1 MTTLRVDERLRGDI
15 VAAVQKIEKASAA
28 EVVVTIVPRAA
39 RHWDVTLAAALGVV
53 FATQVAAA
61 AVLGDLTAVDVAL
74 DALVAALLV
83 VALVRGLPPVQRL
96 LLPGRV
102 AARRAE
108 LGAESAFCRQGV
120 FRTRARTGV
129 LVYLAVLERR
139 AIFLP
144 DDGVSRSLPPASLAA
159 LRAQAEAV
167 FAGRDPRGALLA
179 FLEALARATARHLPC
194 GADDVNELPDAP
206 VMS

>member
-15 VAAVQKIEKASAA
+15 VAAVQRIEKASAA

-39 RHWDVTLAAALGVV
+39 LHWDVTLAAALAAV
-53 FATQVAAA
+53 FTVQVVAAA
-61 AVLGDLTAVDVAL
+61 LLGDLTALDVAL
-74 DALVAALLV
+74 DAGAAALLV

-120 FRTRARTGV
+120 FRTRRHTGV
-129 LVYLAVLERR
+129 LVYLAILERR
-139 AIFLP
+139 AVFLP
-144 DDGVSRSLPPASLAA
+144 DDGVSRALPPAALAT
-159 LRAQAEAV
+159 LRTQASAI

-194 GADDVNELPDAP
+194 TADDVNELPDAP